1 MGSFALWYFGYDYKY
16 EKRFN
21 GNVNDL
27 LNRNFNYAIALE
39 VSEGKDI
46 PQSGSLYIDGYNDG
60 KELGK
65 WIDHHLRGI
74 DYFVAIPYYKEGCS
88 NRGERR
94 GLDYWKGYIDGVYD
108 NTSGYQIGFYWNLE
122 SCGQVKWGY
131 ITDYELNELSNY
143 IRNERYQQ
151 FIWIPSL
158 GGRTIQQLED
168 SGVKNTMKYFNYV
181 FCQPN
186 YYQRNT
192 MQDGSEYT
200 YNKLVEILNWIWE
213 ASWNSYIE
221 LEADNQVLSNYNKV
235 LRACEYVNAQK
246 DSVVGDIWPQRAYYF
261 DTEKEVID
269 RVRYTCPEW

>member
-46 PQSGSLYIDGYNDG
+46 PQSGFLYIDGYNDG

-143 IRNERYQQ
+143 IRNEQYQQ

-158 GGRTIQQLED
+158 GGRSIQQLED
-168 SGVKNTMKYFNYV
+168 SGVQNTMKYFNYV

-192 MQDGSEYT
+192 MQDGS
-200 YNKLVEILNWIWE
+200 
-213 ASWNSYIE
+213 
-221 LEADNQVLSNYNKV
+221 
-235 LRACEYVNAQK
+235 
-246 DSVVGDIWPQRAYYF
+246 
-261 DTEKEVID
+261 
-269 RVRYTCPEW
+269 